1 MGKGTA
7 RQEAERA
14 TIDVTAL
21 IAEALRAKQEAEA
34 KRYAEAEQ
42 TPEGE
47 RLTWRVT
54 AEQVARINAGERE
67 ALDAFYFEPNNF
79 RRIQCSAYAF
89 FRHSP
94 YFRPIIAAEDL
105 TQQVYCDLA
114 TGLLKLRPYDRAI
127 SNAIFHSFR
136 YAAVG
141 GIDEIYIPHA
151 RRGGRCRKQANC
163 D

>member
-1 MGKGTA
+1 MGKGIA
-7 RQEAERA
+7 KQEAERV

-34 KRYAEAEQ
+34 KRYAEA
-42 TPEGE
+42 E

-127 SNAIFHSFR
+127 SNAIFHSFQ

-141 GIDEIYIPHA
+141 GIDEIYIPKPRA
-151 RRGGRCRKQANC
+151 RRK
-163 D
+163 

>member
-7 RQEAERA
+7 SQELERA

-67 ALDAFYFEPNNF
+67 ALDAFYFEPDNF
-79 RRIQCSAYAF
+79 RHLKACARSF
-89 FRHSP
+89 FRRVP
-94 YFRPIIAAEDL
+94 YFRPIISEEDL
-105 TQQVYCDLA
+105 MQQLYCDLA

-127 SNAIFHSFR
+127 NCAAFHSFK

-151 RRGGRCRKQANC
+151 RRGGRCPRQANC

>member
-7 RQEAERA
+7 KQEAERV

-21 IAEALRAKQEAEA
+21 IAEAIRAKREAEA
-34 KRYAEAEQ
+34 GKYAEAEQ
-42 TPEGE
+42 TPE

-114 TGLLKLRPYDRAI
+114 TGLLKLRQYDRAI

-136 YAAVG
+136 YAAG
-141 GIDEIYIPHA
+141 E
-151 RRGGRCRKQANC
+151 
-163 D
+163 

>member
-34 KRYAEAEQ
+34 KRYAEA
-42 TPEGE
+42 E

-141 GIDEIYIPHA
+141 GIDEIYIPKPRA
-151 RRGGRCRKQANC
+151 RRK
-163 D
+163 